1 MHALGMLRSS
11 FSRWDHGMG
20 KDFDPWVPAALALW
34 GLPEACAE
42 MEVTL
47 PHKGEISL
55 SSLAEAGDK
64 ESSSSERA

>member
-1 MHALGMLRSS
+1 MYNPGTLGSVPFQMGPWN
-11 FSRWDHGMG
+11 SRGFG
-20 KDFDPWVPAALALW
+20 PLVPALALR
-34 GLPEACAE
+34 GLPEAGGERGAA
-42 MEVTL
+42 L